1 MSAENSTGLPTSW
14 AIVLGS
20 CIISLGLYFG
30 LRSRD
35 GVVQPVDAP
44 TATVPRQTSV
54 ASTARA
60 ASDIVRVLRE
70 ASASLDGHKKALTE
84 KCLAPS
90 LAKKPD
96 PPHVKYSFDITFD
109 ATGAPIARGVIED
122 RATARSE
129 VLTCVSDNFPD
140 LRVSP
145 PGQTVRV
152 DVPLELP

>member
-1 MSAENSTGLPTSW
+1 MSAESSTGLPTSW

-35 GVVQPVDAP
+35 GVVQSADTP
-44 TATVPRQTSV
+44 TATVPRQTPTV
-54 ASTARA
+54 PTPRTAP
-60 ASDIVRVLRE
+60 DTLRVLRE

-96 PPHVKYSFDITFD
+96 PPRVKYSFNITFD
-109 ATGAPIARGVIED
+109 ATGVPIARGVIED
-122 RATARSE
+122 RATARSD
-129 VLTCVSDNFPD
+129 VLTCVSDNFPN

>member
-1 MSAENSTGLPTSW
+1 MSAESSRGLPTSW

-35 GVVQPVDAP
+35 GAVQSVDAP
-44 TATVPRQTSV
+44 TATVPRQTAVVS
-54 ASTARA
+54 APRTAPDV
-60 ASDIVRVLRE
+60 SRVLRE
-70 ASASLDGHKKALTE
+70 AVASLDGHKKALTE

-96 PPHVKYSFDITFD
+96 PPRVKYSFDITFD
-109 ATGAPIARGVIED
+109 ATGVPIARGVIED
-122 RATARSE
+122 RATARFE